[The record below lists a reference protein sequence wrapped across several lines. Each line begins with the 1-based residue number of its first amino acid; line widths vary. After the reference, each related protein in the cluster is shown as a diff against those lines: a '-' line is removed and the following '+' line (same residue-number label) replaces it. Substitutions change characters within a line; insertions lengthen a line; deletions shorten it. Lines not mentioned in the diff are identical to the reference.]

1 VSYHDDSGRD
11 IAKSGK
17 SDIYLGQKSR
27 PSIGNIDKVGQYL
40 SPYTPSDL
48 IIEEDKYTDS
58 SGFGSDSERRSPRK
72 SYVENRS
79 GYGGLTQMSLQ
90 VSVAL
95 ADDRSRKTPS
105 KDRSR
110 GGRSRSRSRRD
121 QSKSRSMIPSM
132 SMITDALYPKKK
144 SSRGK
149 SRSRSIDRS
158 WSRSKGHSKLL
169 IREPLNPENLSEYS
183 GLSAKHRTS
192 NKNAKL
198 HPNSMPNK
206 LDYGSHPSM

>member
-11 IAKSGK
+11 IGKSAK

-40 SPYTPSDL
+40 SPYRPSDL
-48 IIEEDKYTDS
+48 IIEEDNYTDS
-58 SGFGSDSERRSPRK
+58 SGLGSDSERRSPRK
-72 SYVENRS
+72 TYVENRS

-110 GGRSRSRSRRD
+110 GGQSGSRSRRD

-149 SRSRSIDRS
+149 SPSRSIEQS

-198 HPNSMPNK
+198 HLNSMPNK